1 MGRGGCAEAPGGA
14 ERRRGRAPRSGLGG
28 LGSHL
33 RRLPSVPPAPRFRGG
48 GGEEEPRGT
57 AAPSRSASIPSAG
70 VGVSEPPE
78 SRRARPGEPLLSG
91 PPTAG
96 PCHPGTLWVPILGSE
111 GAERGGAGRAVRG
124 ARGRTRSRG
133 MRRKGDE
140 GTGVGQAGLGDGRD
154 GVRAPSLHRGLLAPA
169 CSVCCTAAQGCAL
182 HTPRCAMHAA
192 QTHTALVLLTPC
204 TAAHTNALPA
214 CTTKMLDAPR
224 SSVCCTHT
232 PQTCHTRAPTCVT
245 YSSSVDVPHPQCHYM
260 THTRVAHL
268 LQIWFYKHTCM
279 CCSPCTDTA

>member
-1 MGRGGCAEAPGGA
+1 M
-14 ERRRGRAPRSGLGG
+14 
-28 LGSHL
+28 GSHL

-182 HTPRCAMHAA
+182 HTPRCAI
-192 QTHTALVLLTPC
+192 TRC
-204 TAAHTNALPA
+204 TNPHCACAAHTMHCCSHQCIARMHH
-214 CTTKMLDAPR
+214 KDAGRPTQLCVLYTHLTDMSHTCSHMCYVQQQR
-224 SSVCCTHT
+224 GCATSTMSLYDTHT
-232 PQTCHTRAPTCVT
+232 CGTPITDMV
-245 YSSSVDVPHPQCHYM
+245 
-260 THTRVAHL
+260 
-268 LQIWFYKHTCM
+268 YKHTCM